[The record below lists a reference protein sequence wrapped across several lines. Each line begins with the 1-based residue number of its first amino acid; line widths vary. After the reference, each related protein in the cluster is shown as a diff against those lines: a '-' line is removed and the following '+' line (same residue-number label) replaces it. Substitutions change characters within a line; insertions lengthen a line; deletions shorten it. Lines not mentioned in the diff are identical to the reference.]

1 MPEPMRYWTVFS
13 TMRMSTRPERYMYL
27 PRMSPWR
34 FSSAVQAR
42 VQIAQGQALAPVSS
56 RTPSS
61 VLIMVW
67 YVGSASSVTMSP
79 TSTTKYSSGSPAA
92 RARSSR
98 TSCSNISDDESGRK
112 SAGCQQSSTGLSS
125 GSSDRAAQPS
135 RDRNTS
141 AFSGGIECV
150 TRARAAGA
158 ATATAAADTRPRPRR
173 ARAGATAAAPA
184 AGARARTAMPWA
196 CIVGRR
202 RFAVTVTVEWCE
214 WVAVLDGERTPA
226 CAYIIRT
233 RQAGSRLVGGKPVG
247 AVVLRGF
254 QRGSWGLAN
263 PVGVVWETWVCLL
276 GR

>member
-1 MPEPMRYWTVFS
+1 
-13 TMRMSTRPERYMYL
+13 
-27 PRMSPWR
+27 MSPWR

-42 VQIAQGQALAPVSS
+42 VQTAQGQALAPVSS

-158 ATATAAADTRPRPRR
+158 ATATAAADTRHRR
-173 ARAGATAAAPA
+173 AVATAAAAA

-196 CIVGRR
+196 CIVGGRLRCAGREEEEVRGDCDCGVERAGCCPGRR
-202 RFAVTVTVEWCE
+202 TNAGVRVYNP
-214 WVAVLDGERTPA
+214 GG
-226 CAYIIRT
+226 RT